1 MGMVMELVKLVC
13 SIGVVGTV
21 LWLVYVYGNEWVKSQ
36 RVRRKLRMQG
46 ISGPPPSFL
55 HGNLLDMH
63 QITAASQQG
72 KVAGSSGDHTH
83 DFTES
88 LFPYFEFW
96 RKQYGTLYTYS
107 TGIKQHLYVNRP
119 EIVSEMNKL
128 MTLDLGKPS
137 HITNNLASLLGNG
150 ILRANGISWSH
161 QRKLVAPEFYMEKVK
176 GMVDLMIESAQP
188 LLTKWDRA
196 IEAKGSDE
204 VEIEVDEDLRS
215 LAADV
220 ISRVCF
226 GHSYSKGIEVF
237 SKLRLMQKKM
247 SKHGAFLFGIKGLR
261 EKLKYIWREKEN
273 EIEIMER
280 ENIYFAGH
288 ETIAVTASWALMLL
302 AVYPEWQDRVR
313 KEVAQIFSNGL
324 PNADD
329 LPLLKTLTMVIQE
342 VLRLY
347 PPGAFVS
354 REVYKDTQ
362 IGELNVPKGVCLW
375 TLIPTLH
382 RDPEV
387 WGPNANEFE
396 PERFKDGVSKA
407 CKYPQAYVPFGVG
420 PRLCVGK
427 NFAMVQLKVVLAL
440 IISRFSFSLSPSY
453 KHAPAYRMIIE
464 PGHGVHILIHKI

>member
-1 MGMVMELVKLVC
+1 
-13 SIGVVGTV
+13 
-21 LWLVYVYGNEWVKSQ
+21 
-36 RVRRKLRMQG
+36 
-46 ISGPPPSFL
+46 
-55 HGNLLDMH
+55 
-63 QITAASQQG
+63 
-72 KVAGSSGDHTH
+72 
-83 DFTES
+83 
-88 LFPYFEFW
+88 
-96 RKQYGTLYTYS
+96 
-107 TGIKQHLYVNRP
+107 
-119 EIVSEMNKL
+119 MNKL

-150 ILRANGISWSH
+150 ILRANGVSWSH
-161 QRKLVAPEFYMEKVK
+161 QRKLVAPEFFMEKVK

-188 LLTKWDRA
+188 LLTKWDKA

-226 GHSYSKGIEVF
+226 GHSHSKGIEVF

-261 EKLKYIWREKEN
+261 EVESLIWELVEKRKEECSEKPSSKKDLMQLLLEAAMSDSSLPKDFAKQFIVDN
-273 EIEIMER
+273 CK
-280 ENIYFAGH
+280 NIYFAGH
-288 ETIAVTASWALMLL
+288 ETVAVTESWALMLL

-313 KEVAQIFSNGL
+313 KEVAQVFSNGI

-375 TLIPTLH
+375 TLIPTIH
-382 RDPEV
+382 RDPEI

-440 IISRFSFSLSPSY
+440 IISRFSFSLCPSY

-464 PGHGVHILIHKI
+464 PGHGVQILIHKI